1 MPQKVSQSNE
11 DRISNI
17 SDSKLSKDAYKR
29 ACITNP
35 DVPKEDLIVLL
46 AVSWSDDFD
55 PNSSIKANRGAVWI
69 KTVTFISESF
79 SENKIE
85 DTYTGGIGS
94 KQ

>member
-1 MPQKVSQSNE
+1 M
-11 DRISNI
+11 
-17 SDSKLSKDAYKR
+17 
-29 ACITNP
+29 
-35 DVPKEDLIVLL
+35 

-85 DTYTGGIGS
+85 DTYTVSIGL
-94 KQ
+94 KQQSHDTIEKQFVRELENLKKGKIMYSFL